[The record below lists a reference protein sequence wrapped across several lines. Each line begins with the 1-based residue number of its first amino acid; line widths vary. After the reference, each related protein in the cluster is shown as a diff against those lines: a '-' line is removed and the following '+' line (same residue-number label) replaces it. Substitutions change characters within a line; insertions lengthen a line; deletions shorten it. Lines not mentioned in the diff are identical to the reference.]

1 MTLPDIVQQFF
12 NLPSEDKLDEYLQQD
27 VSADTSQS
35 FGSSPRLT
43 TSDNRLLD
51 PAFWINHPTQLNTIR
66 RLICNSEE
74 VPQPA
79 AKDDWLD
86 ELLVEPFVE
95 SDVIPVPLNQ
105 SSTPRPD
112 RVHTQTSSS
121 ITEPE
126 SDVIPVL
133 LNQPSTLQPDRV
145 RTQTSSSITEPES
158 DVIPVLLNQ
167 PSILQPDRVR
177 TQTSSSITE
186 PESDVI
192 PVPLNQPSILQPDR
206 VRTQTSSS
214 ITEPESDVIP
224 VPLNQPSTLQ
234 PNRVRTQTSSSITEP
249 KSDVIPVPLNQPST
263 LQPNRVRTQ
272 TSSSITEPE
281 SKSDELPS
289 NPFNQP
295 VLNRNS
301 FFATPSPPPPGSLY
315 WNYFTREEEA
325 KFYDRSRT
333 NEAFREI
340 RQKKYELEVSLGK

>member
-35 FGSSPRLT
+35 FG
-43 TSDNRLLD
+43 
-51 PAFWINHPTQLNTIR
+51 I
-66 RLICNSEE
+66 
-74 VPQPA
+74 
-79 AKDDWLD
+79 
-86 ELLVEPFVE
+86 EPFVE

-112 RVHTQTSSS
+112 C
-121 ITEPE
+121 
-126 SDVIPVL
+126 
-133 LNQPSTLQPDRV
+133 
-145 RTQTSSSITEPES
+145 
-158 DVIPVLLNQ
+158 
-167 PSILQPDRVR
+167 VR

-192 PVPLNQPSILQPDR
+192 PVPLNQPSTLRPDH

-234 PNRVRTQTSSSITEP
+234 L
-249 KSDVIPVPLNQPST
+249 D
-263 LQPNRVRTQ
+263 RVRTQ

-281 SKSDELPS
+281 SESDELPS

-301 FFATPSPPPPGSLY
+301 FFATPSPSPPGSLY
-315 WNYFTREEEA
+315 WNYFTQEEEA
-325 KFYDRSRT
+325 NFFDCSRT

-340 RQKKYELEVSLGK
+340 RQKKYKLEVSLGK